1 VPAAGY
7 GSPMSLRCVYTDLDG
22 TLLGRWG
29 SFFRDSE
36 GEFSMLQ
43 ARMLEACH
51 RAGVEV
57 VVKSGR
63 REAQVL
69 EDARLMGQRSYIY
82 EVGCAVV
89 IDGEKTVLVGDAE
102 SEPGK
107 TLAETMVDRGIP
119 EELFEHFSG
128 RLEWHSPWH
137 RQRELSLLFK
147 GKVDTG
153 EANRLLADR
162 GHTGLRLIDNG
173 AIFAPMDGIEGP
185 AHAYHLLPEAASKAN
200 AVVFH
205 MRARGYAPEEC
216 IAIGDSVEDLA
227 VADVV
232 GRFFVPA
239 NGPER
244 DPALAEA
251 ITGRPNVTVTEGRMG
266 DGVYEAVVS
275 TLAGA

>member
-1 VPAAGY
+1 LA
-7 GSPMSLRCVYTDLDG
+7 LRCVYTDLDG
-22 TLLGRWG
+22 TLLGRYG
-29 SFFRDSE
+29 SLFRDSE

-43 ARMLEACH
+43 ARALEACH

-69 EDARLMGQRSYIY
+69 EDARLIGQTSYIY

-89 IDGEKTVLVGDAE
+89 IDGEKTVLVGDAKADE
-102 SEPGK
+102 GK

-119 EELFEHFSG
+119 DLLFDHFQG
-128 RLEWHSPWH
+128 RLEWHRPWH
-137 RQRELSLLFK
+137 KQRELSLLFR
-147 GKVDTG
+147 GKVDVD
-153 EANRLLADR
+153 EANRVLGQG
-162 GHTGLRLIDNG
+162 GHGALRLIDNG
-173 AIFAPMDGIEGP
+173 AIFRPMDGIEGP

-200 AVVFH
+200 AVAFH

-227 VADVV
+227 VAEVV

-244 DPALAEA
+244 DRGLREA
-251 ITGRPNVTVTEGRMG
+251 IAGRDNVTVTEGRMG
-266 DGVYEAVVS
+266 EGVYEAIVS
-275 TLAGA
+275 TLAAPGG

>member
-1 VPAAGY
+1 VP
-7 GSPMSLRCVYTDLDG
+7 LRCVYTDLDG

-29 SFFRDSE
+29 SLFRDSE

-57 VVKSGR
+57 VIKSGR
-63 REAQVL
+63 REGSVL
-69 EDARLMGQRSYIY
+69 EDAKLIGSRSYIY
-82 EVGCAVV
+82 EVGCGVV

-119 EELFEHFSG
+119 EELFEHFAG
-128 RLEWHSPWH
+128 RLDWHSPWH

-147 GKVDTG
+147 GKIDVA
-153 EANRLLADR
+153 EANRLLAEH
-162 GHTGLRLIDNG
+162 GHTGLRMIDNG
-173 AIFAPMDGIEGP
+173 AIFAPMEGIEGP
-185 AHAYHLLPEAASKAN
+185 AHAYHLLPEGSSKAN

-205 MRARGYAPEEC
+205 MRARGYQPEEC

-227 VADVV
+227 VAEVV

-244 DPALAEA
+244 DPALREA
-251 ITGRPNVTVTEGRMG
+251 IAGRHNVTVTEGQMG